1 MMTLPNRIKA
11 HKLLSMRHVSAIA
24 ALAMMAGLGQ
34 VDASPKIGTTSSV
47 QGTAYVLTEGAR
59 RKAQVRGSIQLN
71 DEVQTKDDSALQI
84 LLLDQTIF
92 TVGQN
97 CSIIIDEF
105 VYDPNTSVGELSAE
119 VFTGAFRFMS
129 GQIGK
134 ANPINASINT
144 PSSTIG
150 IRGTFFEG
158 VVGEDAVALARL
170 AGIDTSN
177 ADMKKAS
184 VTVLRGAG
192 RGANTLDRPGSISV
206 TGGGVTK
213 TILEPGFAI
222 FSPGPGLPPIGPF
235 PMTPEMQEYLDFFL
249 RTRPNGPSENPLVVG
264 SGSQES
270 GQHQFENEQEGDDPQ
285 LDDGGN
291 EGVEDDLLEDEYEPD
306 DDDEDDDD
314 DQEPGDDDDDDVGD
328 GRGDFISC
336 INCVQQ
342 FDEYDPV
349 SGK

>member
-1 MMTLPNRIKA
+1 MMTLPGRIKA
-11 HKLLSMRHVSAIA
+11 YKLLSIRHLSAVSAVAMIA
-24 ALAMMAGLGQ
+24 GIAE
-34 VDASPKIGTTSSV
+34 VHASPKIGTTSSV

-59 RKAQVRGSIQLN
+59 RKAQVRDSIQLN
-71 DEVQTKDDSALQI
+71 DEVQTKDDSALQV

-105 VYDPNTSVGELSAE
+105 VYNPNTSVGELSAQ

-134 ANPINASINT
+134 TSPINASINT
-144 PSSTIG
+144 PSASIG

-170 AGIDTSN
+170 AGIDTGN
-177 ADMKKAS
+177 ADLEKAS

-206 TGGGVTK
+206 TSGGVTK

-235 PMTPEMQEYLDFFL
+235 QITPEMQEYLDFFL
-249 RTRPNGPSENPLVVG
+249 RTKPNGPSENPLVVG
-264 SGSQES
+264 SGSEES

-285 LDDGGN
+285 LEDPGD
-291 EGVEDDLLEDEYEPD
+291 EGVEDDLLEDED
-306 DDDEDDDD
+306 QRDDDE
-314 DQEPGDDDDDDVGD
+314 EEYGGK
-328 GRGDFISC
+328 GRGDFL
-336 INCVQQ
+336 NCV
-342 FDEYDPV
+342 DC
-349 SGK
+349 